1 MYTISRQDVY
11 PSYPSLLAYKM
22 HIFKW
27 KKRKSAEVM
36 KNDNDNMIVDLV
48 SSTNRRELIKYIWKN
63 NN

>member
-1 MYTISRQDVY
+1 
-11 PSYPSLLAYKM
+11 
-22 HIFKW
+22 
-27 KKRKSAEVM
+27 M